1 MKTPIARIAEFLF
14 VTQSLMIRIGKRSE
28 QRVFTLVVAG
38 MVFVHLGFL
47 ARAGTLPSID
57 DLPLHSTLTKDGI
70 TWTFNRAV
78 PIGTF
83 VNGDLYV
90 VGPVTVTNIDPLPTL
105 ANGRHG
111 SVLNMPGSNN
121 AISPFDSRVTGN
133 RYKPEYRVY
142 PPFDMNPGDTLMS
155 SISIGSR
162 GEFPAWMREGY
173 ETPESYVRS
182 VSVLT
187 CLEIPVRTDAFRPA
201 YVDRTQHLY
210 YADDLNR
217 ALLPTLP
224 KVGSVPSVEI
234 MAFHFSRPW
243 LEVCYFGFDAAVEYQ
258 AVYGREVGRA
268 AGMATLL
275 LMLDF
280 TPAQK
285 ESLLVNFIQYGIDL
299 WGLAKA
305 GYPGWP
311 AHGGHGSGR
320 KWPILFAGIMLG
332 DDEMKHPNATF
343 PDLRFGE
350 DMHTGFASCWTGADA
365 VYTGHQGLWDG
376 SPVSSQLSWGPY
388 EHMLPSQWPVA
399 FAAEAN
405 WHIGEDYRR
414 CCTSIA
420 WVGQALAA
428 RLMGAET
435 LWNHPPFF
443 AYVNRWMTEDDTSHV
458 ATILASTGRDYSA
471 NFGRQ
476 KQAWDPFVN
485 QMWAAYA
492 NNRPPML
499 SPIGTRSAEAGN
511 PLSITVEAADPDND
525 PLTFSATGTE

>member
-1 MKTPIARIAEFLF
+1 MKTQVARLAAYIF
-14 VTQSLMIRIGKRSE
+14 VLQSPFTNIGKGSVGRIII
-28 QRVFTLVVAG
+28 LVSAG
-38 MVFVHLGFL
+38 FVFVLSGLF
-47 ARAGTLPSID
+47 ARAGTIPALD
-57 DLPLHSTLTKDGI
+57 DLPRHTSLTKDGI

-83 VNGDLYV
+83 VNGDFYV
-90 VGPVTVTNIDPLPTL
+90 VGPVTITNINPLPTV
-105 ANGRHG
+105 ANERHG
-111 SVLNMPGSNN
+111 SVLNLPGNLNS
-121 AISPFDSRVTGN
+121 ISPFDSRVTGN
-133 RYKPEYRVY
+133 RYKPEFRVY
-142 PPFDMNPGDTLMS
+142 PPFTMAAGDTLMS
-155 SISIGSR
+155 SISIGSK
-162 GEFPAWMREGY
+162 GEFPAWMREGN

-187 CLEIPVRTDAFRPA
+187 CLASPVRTDAFRPA

-210 YADDLNR
+210 FADDLKRN
-217 ALLPTLP
+217 LLPNLP
-224 KVGSVPSVEI
+224 KVASVPSVEI

-268 AGMATLL
+268 AGMASLL

-285 ESLLVNFIQYGIDL
+285 ETLLINFVQYGIDL
-299 WGLAKA
+299 WGLAGA

-320 KWPILFAGIMLG
+320 KWPIIFSGIMLG
-332 DDEMKHPNATF
+332 DEEMKHPSTTF
-343 PDLRFGE
+343 PNLRFGE
-350 DMHTGFASCWTGADA
+350 DMHTAFASCWTGADA

-399 FAAEAN
+399 FAAESN

-458 ATILASTGRDYSA
+458 ATILSATGRDYSA

-476 KQAWDPFVN
+476 RQAWDPFVN

-499 SPIGTRSAEAGN
+499 SPIGTRSVEAGN
-511 PLSITVEAADPDND
+511 PLSITVEADDPDND